1 MNSPV
6 HGLGNVTAAD
16 LVNRAAPA
24 TAVRGSFEAVISD
37 RGVDVAAAAKAAI
50 AAAPEPARIE
60 STSVAESVAQAK
72 ASQDTAASEPVAQSS
87 GQSAIAMSGSHTLE
101 QSPPSG
107 TYNAR
112 GRSALPA
119 QEALPSSRMLDV
131 IG

>member
-1 MNSPV
+1 MTSPV
-6 HGLGNVTAAD
+6 NGLGNVTAAD
-16 LVNRAAPA
+16 LVNRAAP
-24 TAVRGSFEAVISD
+24 TAAARSSFEAVISD

-60 STSVAESVAQAK
+60 STSAAEAVAPVK
-72 ASQDTAASEPVAQSS
+72 ASQNTAAGEPVAQAS
-87 GQSAIAMSGSHTLE
+87 GQSVIATRSSLTLE

-119 QEALPSSRMLDV
+119 QEALPRSMMLDV